1 MDEFFEDFDFGDLLG
16 LGLAIGE
23 ELLED
28 EIERLRIEKE
38 FDKDNNNDLLDD

>member
-1 MDEFFEDFDFGDLLG
+1 MDFEDFDFGDLLG

>member
-23 ELLED
+23 EIAEEELERIQ
-28 EIERLRIEKE
+28 IEREM
-38 FDKDNNNDLLDD
+38 FPDDEL